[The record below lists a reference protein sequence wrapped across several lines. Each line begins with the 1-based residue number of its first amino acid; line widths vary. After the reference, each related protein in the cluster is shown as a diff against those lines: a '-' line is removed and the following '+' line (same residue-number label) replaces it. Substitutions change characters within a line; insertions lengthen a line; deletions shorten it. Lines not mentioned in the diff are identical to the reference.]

1 MSGLHVVLG
10 SNGGTGS
17 ALLEE
22 LARRGLPARGVTR
35 SGTGF
40 RPEVAELVGA
50 DVTDPDAL
58 AAALVE
64 ASVVYHCAQPSYTR
78 WPQEFP
84 EMNRRII
91 DAAAVADAKLVFAD
105 NLYMYAP
112 GTDPLREDNA
122 ATARGKK
129 GRTRVEMAAELLRAN
144 TQGKLRVAIGR
155 SSDYYG
161 PRGIDSA
168 LGERVFASAVRGK
181 KLSWLGSLD
190 QPHTVSYLPDM
201 ARGLVTLGTE
211 EGADGQV
218 WHLPAGPAVT
228 GREFLTAVCDAAD
241 APHRISAVSPMMLRI
256 AGIFSPMVREIEETT
271 YQWTGPWIVD
281 SSKFRSA
288 FGPFAETPMADA
300 IAATV
305 EWFRHREASGSPT

>member
-17 ALLEE
+17 AVLQE
-22 LARRGLPARGVTR
+22 LVRRELPARGVTR

-40 RPEVAELVGA
+40 QPEGAELVDA
-50 DVTDPDAL
+50 DITDAEGLASAL
-58 AAALVE
+58 AGAA
-64 ASVVYHCAQPSYTR
+64 VVYQCAQPPYTR

-84 EMNRRII
+84 DMNRRII
-91 DAAAVADAKLVFAD
+91 EATAAVGAELVFAD

-112 GTDPLREDNA
+112 GTNPLREDSP
-122 ATARGKK
+122 ATAQGMK
-129 GRTRVEMAAELLRAN
+129 GRTRVEMAAELLRADAE
-144 TQGKLRVAIGR
+144 GKLRVAIGR

-161 PRGIDSA
+161 PRGLDSG
-168 LGERVFASAVRGK
+168 LGERVFASVLRGK

-211 EGADGQV
+211 VGAHGEV

-228 GREFLTAVCDAAD
+228 GREFLAAVCDAAET
-241 APHRISAVSPMMLRI
+241 PHRISAVSPLMLQI
-256 AGIFSPMVREIEETT
+256 AGIFSPMIREIKETT
-271 YQWTGPWIVD
+271 YQWTDPWVVD
-281 SSKFRSA
+281 TSKFQSA
-288 FGPFAETPMADA
+288 FGPFVQTPMTEA

-305 EWFRHREASGSPT
+305 EWFRRREASR

>member
-1 MSGLHVVLG
+1 MKGLHVVLG

-17 ALLEE
+17 AVLEE
-22 LARRGLPARGVTR
+22 LVRREVPARGVTR

-40 RPEVAELVGA
+40 QPDGAELVGA
-50 DVTDPDAL
+50 DVTDPEALSAAL
-58 AAALVE
+58 AGAA
-64 ASVVYHCAQPSYTR
+64 VVYQCAQPAYTR

-91 DAAAVADAKLVFAD
+91 DATAAVGAKLVFAD
-105 NLYMYAP
+105 NLYVYAP
-112 GTDPLREDNA
+112 GTNPLREDSP
-122 ATARGKK
+122 ATAQGKK
-129 GRTRVEMAAELLRAN
+129 GRTRVELAAALLRAN
-144 TQGKLRVAIGR
+144 ADGKLRVAIGR

-161 PRGIDSA
+161 PRGIDSG
-168 LGERVFASAVRGK
+168 LGERVFASALRGK
-181 KLSWLGSLD
+181 KLTWLGSLD

-211 EGADGQV
+211 EGADGDV

-241 APHRISAVSPMMLRI
+241 TPQRISAVSHVMLQI
-256 AGIFSPMVREIEETT
+256 AGIFSPIVREIKETI
-271 YQWTGPWIVD
+271 YQWTDPWIVD
-281 SSKFRSA
+281 TSKFQSA
-288 FGPFAETPMADA
+288 FGPFVETPVADA

-305 EWFRHREASGSPT
+305 GWFRQREPSR

>member
-1 MSGLHVVLG
+1 MTGLHVVLG

-17 ALLEE
+17 AVLEE
-22 LARRGLPARGVTR
+22 LVRRELPARGVTR

-40 RPEVAELVGA
+40 QPDGAELVGA
-50 DVTDPDAL
+50 DVTDPEALSAAL
-58 AAALVE
+58 ADAG
-64 ASVVYHCAQPSYTR
+64 VVYQCAQPAYTR

-91 DAAAVADAKLVFAD
+91 DATAAVGAKFVFAD
-105 NLYMYAP
+105 NLYVYAR
-112 GTDPLREDNA
+112 GTNPLREDSP
-122 ATARGKK
+122 ATAQGKK
-129 GRTRVEMAAELLRAN
+129 GRTRVELAAALLRAN
-144 TQGKLRVAIGR
+144 ADGKLRVAIGR

-161 PRGIDSA
+161 PRGIDSG
-168 LGERVFASAVRGK
+168 LGERVFASALRGK

-201 ARGLVTLGTE
+201 ARGLVTLGTQ
-211 EGADGQV
+211 EGADGDI

-241 APHRISAVSPMMLRI
+241 TPQQISAVSPVMLQI
-256 AGIFSPMVREIEETT
+256 AGIFSPIVREIKETT
-271 YQWTGPWIVD
+271 YQWTDPWIVD
-281 SSKFRSA
+281 TSKFQSA
-288 FGPFAETPMADA
+288 FGPFVETPMADA

-305 EWFRHREASGSPT
+305 GWFRQREATR